1 MDDYIVIFLIVLLG
15 FAVYFYKDKIFPN
28 QYVQPI
34 INNNRNIK
42 HNKHNKHIKHNKHN
56 KKKKVSFEDIDDID
70 NQTHNTDKT
79 HNTESTF
86 NMSHGKSNISDLS
99 PPNYDDSFSN
109 GSFAEFNNQ
118 DEFSNGSYGSLN
130 SSMSGGSHSTLDSKL
145 SILE

>member
-34 INNNRNIK
+34 VNNNENIKHSK
-42 HNKHNKHIKHNKHN
+42 HNKHNKHMNNKN
-56 KKKKVSFEDIDDID
+56 RKQKKKVSFEENSNDS
-70 NQTHNTDKT
+70 
-79 HNTESTF
+79 ESTF

-118 DEFSNGSYGSLN
+118 DEFSNGSFGSLN